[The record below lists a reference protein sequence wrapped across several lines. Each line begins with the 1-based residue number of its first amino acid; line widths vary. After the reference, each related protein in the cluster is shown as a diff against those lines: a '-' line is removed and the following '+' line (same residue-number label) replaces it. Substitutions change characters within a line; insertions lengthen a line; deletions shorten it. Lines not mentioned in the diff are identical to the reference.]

1 MVSSPVAK
9 MDQIRCDKAESENN
23 IHDFKKF
30 SEPRLMH
37 IYRPYPTKPP
47 FAPHVTAL
55 IGAEYEQSL

>member
-1 MVSSPVAK
+1 